1 VTAVSGAVSAEWLKI
16 RSVWSTYVVLLVPL
30 AAVAFALVLD
40 LYATVVWDHLLPIS
54 RPGYTTMMTQAI
66 TVPLTEIAAG
76 VFGVLAITS
85 EYATGQIR
93 ASLIVSPRRGLLL
106 AAKSPVV
113 GVVALVF
120 GLAAVG
126 TASLVGRAIIGDRV
140 AARPELGRELVL
152 LAASGAAVMVFAL
165 LGLALGVLLRSTAG
179 AIVVVAVVWYP
190 LPMIAQWLPAPWNV
204 RMTSVVPMNLPAEI
218 SGYHVPGPPP
228 GLLSAPVAACV
239 LAAYAVVPLAAAYA
253 VFMRRDIR

>member
-1 VTAVSGAVSAEWLKI
+1 MSAVSGTVSAEWLKI
-16 RSVWSTYVVLLVPL
+16 RSVWSTYVVLLVPVG
-30 AAVAFALVLD
+30 AAAFALLLD
-40 LYATVVWDHLLPIS
+40 LYATVVWDHLLPVS
-54 RPGYTTMMTQAI
+54 RPGYPTMMTQAI

-93 ASLIVSPRRGLLL
+93 ASLAASPRRGLLF

-113 GVVALVF
+113 GAVALVF
-120 GLAAVG
+120 GPAAVCA
-126 TASLVGRAIIGDRV
+126 ASLLGRAIIGDRV
-140 AARPELGRELVL
+140 AARPALGRELVL

-179 AIVVVAVVWYP
+179 AIVAVAMVWYP
-190 LPMIAQWLPAPWNV
+190 LPMIAQWLPAPWNT
-204 RMTSVVPMNLPAEI
+204 RMSSVMPMNLPAEI

-228 GLLSAPVAACV
+228 GLLSAPVAAGV
-239 LAAYAVVPLAAAYA
+239 LAAYAVVPLAAAA
-253 VFMRRDIR
+253 VVFMRRDTR